1 MNRVIPSFQI
11 RIHSQLLIALLLGF
25 DHCFNGVTGSCY
37 FPAAF
42 QGEYMTQ
49 ASSSQRHFTY
59 SNLSINYNSIPVW
72 GFCHRR
78 LGNNV
83 ILMDDAGGIRCYKCF
98 QLVLRSSNILT
109 VLSSVMN
116 KCYTS
121 EDRAVKDCPRD
132 GLDSAK
138 EVILYRTKGIMGE
151 PGANPTYCPINGAF
165 TFTYTIHD
173 GTKDA
178 LKCSSQTSEV
188 SDCPYGFGLHFQ
200 FKRCSFGDM
209 EFSFHC
215 LGDWDSGQRSG
226 ERYIALMDIQ
236 ATSKDVI
243 ESRPRY
249 RCALYKKNE
258 ESGEI
263 SLALS
268 ADSSCSSQLISS
280 EKGYETLL
288 LSPQTKPAQIVNQ
301 GQQQACFPSFAQ
313 GKWEYLEIKGESVL
327 LKDQREFKTYS
338 GQCTRRSEQHIEK
351 YIIFARTHCGEETYK
366 CLWLKNRG
374 DNALE
379 FKLGSYS
386 SKNPVEEL
394 CDDESFVDE
403 TWRTQGRLSVTDPTP
418 YPIIGEYTGVIPDT
432 DGLCAKLYS
441 DCNNPEIMFYT
452 IFNCFNRS
460 EIFEEREYSCL
471 GQWTDEDDGLIY
483 TYTRRKDMIG
493 FECFV
498 AVMSPRSGD
507 IFLRE
512 ASHNC
517 ERGQTPKRNGMKLTQ
532 VSKCYGRFRKKPF
545 HPSTS
550 ISTEPTY
557 ETNSIDRLLASGGDS
572 RWSTSSV
579 GLPMILVWIYVMF
592 L

>member
-11 RIHSQLLIALLLGF
+11 RIPSQLLIALLLGF

-83 ILMDDAGGIRCYKCF
+83 ILMDDAG
-98 QLVLRSSNILT
+98 

-313 GKWEYLEIKGESVL
+313 GKWEYLEIKGDVL
-327 LKDQREFKTYS
+327 EDQSSILR
-338 GQCTRRSEQHIEK
+338 K

-483 TYTRRKDMIG
+483 T
-493 FECFV
+493 
-498 AVMSPRSGD
+498 GD

-579 GLPMILVWIYVMF
+579 GLPLILVWIYVMF
-592 L
+592 FMSLFSCYFLITKKD